1 MKTSSAAA
9 PADAPAASQDVMVA
23 AGRLLTRRGYFEHEL
38 RNRLLRA
45 GPDADEVEAALER
58 LRTLE
63 LLDDAALACS
73 WIEERTRTKPRS
85 QQALRRELE
94 DRGVSPEVVDQA
106 LMSCAPDDVAQAR
119 ALATAAVGRMA
130 GLPLEVQARR
140 LRGRLLGRGFETE
153 IVAEA
158 VRAVLPPEEWD

>member
-1 MKTSSAAA
+1 MRASTTAA
-9 PADAPAASQDVMVA
+9 PGAAVSSDVMVA
-23 AGRLLTRRGYFEHEL
+23 AGRLLSRRGYFEHEL

-45 GPDADEVEAALER
+45 GHDADEVEAALER

-94 DRGVSPEVVDQA
+94 DRGVDAETVEQA
-106 LMSCAPDDVAQAR
+106 LASCAPDDLAQAR
-119 ALATAAVGRMA
+119 ALAAAAVGRMA
-130 GLPLEVQARR
+130 GLPLEAQVRR
-140 LRGRLLGRGFETE
+140 LRGRLLSRGFETE
-153 IVAEA
+153 IVTAA
-158 VRAVLPPEEWD
+158 VRAVLPPEGWD